1 MDKVEEIK
9 EKAVYC
15 LNCKTKPCQ
24 SGCPLGNDIP
34 QFIQCIKE
42 GKYEEAYKILSK
54 TTVLESICGRICP
67 HMSQCKGS
75 CIRGIKGKP
84 TSIGDLEAFIGDKA
98 IKENYKLQDEK
109 IVKNNKK
116 VAIVGGGPAGI
127 TCSAFLAHKG
137 YDVTIFEKYNELGGI
152 LVHGIPDFRLSKD
165 TIELTINKVLN
176 LGIKVEYNKELGK
189 NLFIEELEEK
199 YDAVFLAFGANIPL
213 KMGIEGE
220 NLNGVYG
227 GNELLEKNVH
237 PNYENKKVA
246 VIGGGNVAMD
256 CARTIKRLGA
266 KDVYIIYRRAE
277 EQMPADKKE
286 IEEAKKEGIEFLF
299 QNNIIK
305 VVPNSNNE
313 VCKIEC
319 VKTKLVQ
326 KEGENRLSPV
336 DIQGSNYLIDID
348 YVVMAIGSQVEK
360 EVINKLNINVNK
372 RGYIEVEENYKTSRE
387 KVFAGGDLIGQ
398 KATVAWAARAGRD
411 AAEEIDKFLQS
422 K

>member
-1 MDKVEEIK
+1 MDKIEEIK
-9 EKAVYC
+9 EKAIYC

-34 QFIQCIKE
+34 QFIQYVKE
-42 GKYEEAYKILSK
+42 EKYEEAYKVLSR

-98 IKENYKLQDEK
+98 IEENYKLQDEE
-109 IVKNNKK
+109 IVRNDKK
-116 VAIVGGGPAGI
+116 VAVVGGGPAGI
-127 TCSAFLAHKG
+127 TCSAFLARKG
-137 YDVTIFEKYNELGGI
+137 YNVTIFEKYNELGGI
-152 LVHGIPDFRLSKD
+152 LVHGIPDFRLSKN
-165 TIELTINKVLN
+165 TINEAINKILN
-176 LGIKVEYNKELGK
+176 LGIKVEYNKELGR
-189 NLFIEELEEK
+189 NISIEELEEN
-199 YDAVFLAFGANIPL
+199 YDAIFLAFGSNISL

-220 NLNGVYG
+220 DLNEVYG
-227 GNELLEKNVH
+227 GNELLEKNIH
-237 PNYENKKVA
+237 PNYEGNKVA
-246 VIGGGNVAMD
+246 IIGGGNVAMD

-266 KDVYIIYRRAE
+266 KNVYIIYRRAE

-286 IEEAKKEGIEFLF
+286 IEDAKKEGIEFLF

-305 VVPNSNNE
+305 IIPNTDNK

-319 VKTKLVQ
+319 VKTELVQ
-326 KEGENRLSPV
+326 KEKDTRLSPV
-336 DIQGSNYLIDID
+336 DIPGSNYLIDMD
-348 YVVMAIGSQVEK
+348 YVIMAIGSKAEK
-360 EVINKLNINVNK
+360 EVVDKLDLNTNKN
-372 RGYIEVEENYKTSRE
+372 GYIEVDENYRTSRM
-387 KVFAGGDLIGQ
+387 KVFAGGDLIGK

-411 AAEEIDKFLQS
+411 AAEEIDKFLEN